1 MMKIDSRMSGI
12 LSLITTIAMA
22 ALCVVCEAAAT
33 DYKTIKTISVGK
45 NVGSTVTWQV
55 TASQEDAGKNYP
67 QLPAKICFSNAS
79 MSTQQCELA
88 GGVEVIGDLEVIHFQ
103 DKEEPSSGVLLK
115 TNTYAIGGG
124 PTFMSLWVYDKA
136 AQRFRNILP
145 AKMRVPAL
153 GAYKFFPSL
162 QGKIVLI
169 ITYPARLIDYDAAI
183 DDPNRETIWS
193 PHHYVVDI
201 YRYASDKGFSKTRSF
216 KTTRKYDPED
226 EERTLIDCEM
236 KTIKRLLKDK

>member
-1 MMKIDSRMSGI
+1 MKIDPRMTRI
-12 LSLITTIAMA
+12 LWL
-22 ALCVVCEAAAT
+22 AAAIAT
-33 DYKTIKTISVGK
+33 VAMCIIFEAPAADYKTIKTITVGG
-45 NVGSTVTWQV
+45 NVGSTATWRV

-79 MSTQQCELA
+79 KLTQQCELA

-103 DKEEPSSGVLLK
+103 DKEKPSSGVLLK
-115 TNTYAIGGG
+115 SNTYAIGGG
-124 PTFMSLWVYDKA
+124 PTFISLWVYDKA
-136 AQRFRNILP
+136 VQRFRNILP

-169 ITYPARLIDYDAAI
+169 ITYPTRLIDYEAAI

-201 YRYASDKGFSKTRSF
+201 YRYASDKGFFKTRSF

-226 EERTLIDCEM
+226 DERIDSEM
-236 KTIKRLLKDK
+236 ETIKRLLKDK

>member
-1 MMKIDSRMSGI
+1 MI
-12 LSLITTIAMA
+12 LGFVTLIVSITCTICDAVA
-22 ALCVVCEAAAT
+22 A
-33 DYKTIKTISVGK
+33 DYKVIKTISVSK
-45 NVGSTVTWQV
+45 DVGSTVAWQV
-55 TASQEDAGKNYP
+55 EASQEDASKEYP
-67 QLPAKICFSNAS
+67 QLPAKICFLNAS
-79 MSTQQCELA
+79 ALPQQCELA

-124 PTFMSLWVYDKA
+124 PTFMSLWLYDKA
-136 AQRFRNILP
+136 VQRFRNILP

-169 ITYPARLIDYDAAI
+169 IAYPTRLIDYDAAI
-183 DDPNRETIWS
+183 DDPKRETIWS

-201 YRYASDKGFSKTRSF
+201 YRYASDKGFFKTRSF

-226 EERTLIDCEM
+226 DERTLIDSEM
-236 KTIKRLLKDK
+236 ETIKRLLKDK